1 MGWGEVLVG
10 FSLSFSWMLCFD
22 GSLHSSSLEEEL
34 PGIPE
39 AKPSLG
45 ECVIDLNNL
54 SSGRL
59 VSPA

>member
-1 MGWGEVLVG
+1 M
-10 FSLSFSWMLCFD
+10 FRFD
-22 GSLHSSSLEEEL
+22 GSLHSASLDEL

-39 AKPSLG
+39 AKASLG
-45 ECVIDLNNL
+45 ECVIDLSHL